1 MEDSLTK
8 LPLPSSS
15 FSSPPPHHHIIVFIP
30 AMQQELQKGIT
41 FCETNKEIVTS
52 DCINDF
58 FKIHFLVNL
67 VHYSL
72 LVIVVVIIR
81 FSTIASYCGTEAVD
95 LQRC

>member
-15 FSSPPPHHHIIVFIP
+15 FSSPPHHHIIVFIL
-30 AMQQELQKGIT
+30 AMQQELEKGII
-41 FCETNKEIVTS
+41 FCETNKEIVTF

-67 VHYSL
+67 VRYSL
-72 LVIVVVIIR
+72 LVIVVVIR